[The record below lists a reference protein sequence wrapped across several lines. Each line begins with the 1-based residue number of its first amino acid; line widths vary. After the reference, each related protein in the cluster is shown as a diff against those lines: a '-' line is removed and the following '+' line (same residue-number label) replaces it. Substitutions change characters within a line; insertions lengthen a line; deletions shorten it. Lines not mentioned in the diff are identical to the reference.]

1 MLLMSQW
8 KFSFL
13 PLSFMQQNLLVSWT
27 FEGLKIFF
35 LGVLWY
41 LYLFLCPMRSSPHVL
56 VNLATDRCVWNHL
69 VSNILANLS
78 SKTLVSSLIMH
89 SSLDLKIALIT
100 GSPFSL
106 QAANEKNWFVH
117 IMVHLF
123 DMASGQIKLEMALSV
138 E

>member
-1 MLLMSQW
+1 
-8 KFSFL
+8 
-13 PLSFMQQNLLVSWT
+13 
-27 FEGLKIFF
+27 
-35 LGVLWY
+35 
-41 LYLFLCPMRSSPHVL
+41 MRSSPNVL

>member
-8 KFSFL
+8 EFSFL

-27 FEGLKIFF
+27 FEGLKFF

-41 LYLFLCPMRSSPHVL
+41 LYLFLCPMRSSPNVL

-69 VSNILANLS
+69 VSNLS

-89 SSLDLKIALIT
+89 NSLDLKIALIT
-100 GSPFSL
+100 GSLFSL
-106 QAANEKNWFVH
+106 QAANEKNWFVR